1 MYLGRLSVTISL
13 IFFWPIIVF
22 PSRIYTCKLYN
33 CPLFTFDCRTWE
45 NIQEKCYFFN
55 STDKKVSHQLCLIF
69 YKVLLIISFV
79 DLPLFPFPVLYSPL
93 PSPLLSPD
101 PSLSAPSGSLYRLL
115 LELLE
120 LLFDKFKAVAQA
132 HSVVLAHLQQIAVQC
147 PAGAHEEGFKL
158 YEQADVSA
166 KIQTV
171 LQVRHERH

>member
-1 MYLGRLSVTISL
+1 MTALHEMCL
-13 IFFWPIIVF
+13 FFK
-22 PSRIYTCKLYN
+22 SKL
-33 CPLFTFDCRTWE
+33 
-45 NIQEKCYFFN
+45 FF
-55 STDKKVSHQLCLIF
+55 
-69 YKVLLIISFV
+69 
-79 DLPLFPFPVLYSPL
+79 DLPLFPFPLSSPL

-101 PSLSAPSGSLYRLL
+101 ASFSVPFGSLYRLL

-132 HSVVLAHLQQIAVQC
+132 HSVVLAHLQQIAMQC

-171 LQVRHERH
+171 LQVGYEQHSHRPLLYSTTSIGRMLLKMFNCSS